1 MSGKFAAL
9 LVGIAALTFVST
21 IAEARDGC
29 GRGMYYNGRRCVPQD
44 DYDRDYRYRRDDYD
58 RDYRYRRREPG
69 VGVDL
74 GPNMQLRFGD
84 RPRPRYD
91 YDCRYTGDC

>member
-1 MSGKFAAL
+1 MSGKFGAL

-29 GRGMYYNGRRCVPQD
+29 GRGMYYNGRRCVPQQ
-44 DYDRDYRYRRDDYD
+44 DYDMDYRYRRYPP
-58 RDYRYRRREPG
+58 REPG
-69 VGVDL
+69 VSVDL
-74 GPNMQLRFGD
+74 GRNMQLRFGD

>member
-44 DYDRDYRYRRDDYD
+44 DYDRDYRYRR
-58 RDYRYRRREPG
+58 REPG

>member
-1 MSGKFAAL
+1 MSDKFAL
-9 LVGIAALTFVST
+9 LVGVAALTFVST

-29 GRGMYYNGRRCVPQD
+29 GRGMYYNGRRCVPQQ
-44 DYDRDYRYRRDDYD
+44 DYDMDYRYRRYPP
-58 RDYRYRRREPG
+58 REPG
-69 VGVDL
+69 VSVDL
-74 GPNMQLRFGD
+74 GRNMQLRFGD

>member
-1 MSGKFAAL
+1 MNRVSAL
-9 LVGIAALTFVST
+9 LVGIAALAAMPT
-21 IAEARDGC
+21 IADAAQGC